1 MEMKVEGIV
10 FVFFEV
16 CLVERLDEVRPIGDG

>member
-1 MEMKVEGIV
+1 VEESDVVDEGIV

-16 CLVERLDEVRPIGDG
+16 WAVNGVRPIGDG